1 MMRFHTRTLS
11 VTPLTVCVRALAP
24 LLTVA
29 SPRWVSY
36 RPPPWAQ
43 LAAVQQGSKS
53 LGASMPSSSGPDEV
67 RWVEAAWTANRP
79 RADKGQ
85 GRRLNKRTQ
94 AHAMCRILI
103 AYQNWSCQHRWEV
116 IKNIFQVSVINLGIF
131 CIQLF
136 TFTPK
141 MCTAVFL
148 PHYIEK
154 KTHFLL
160 FCCG

>member
-1 MMRFHTRTLS
+1 MRFHTRTLS
-11 VTPLTVCVRALAP
+11 VTPLTACVRTLAP

-43 LAAVQQGSKS
+43 LAAVQQGRKS
-53 LGASMPSSSGPDEV
+53 LDASMPSSSGPDEG

-79 RADKGQ
+79 RADKGR

-94 AHAMCRILI
+94 AHAMYRILI

-116 IKNIFQVSVINLGIF
+116 INLGIF

-136 TFTPK
+136 TFTPR
-141 MCTAVFL
+141 MCTSVFL

-154 KTHFLL
+154 KPHFLL